1 LGSPLTLL
9 AFCRFFRFF
18 RRHPASNPMRIFMR
32 LRSNYVL
39 AAPVLAA
46 LSVFLVAPAIQAA
59 AAAPSDD
66 EKAKVLERLNQSA
79 ANFHSTAAEVEFEQI
94 ETDPVPDT
102 DVQKGV
108 VYYERKSGSF
118 RAGVHFNEHNKK
130 PSAKAYTYNNGVF
143 SLYEPG
149 PNQVTNYSKAGK
161 FESYLIL
168 GFGAS
173 GHELEAKWNI
183 TYLGSENM
191 SDGNAQVKT
200 EKLELIAKDPEI
212 RKNVPKV
219 TIWVDPDRAV
229 SLKQVFTL
237 SPTSTYIGHYTNFK
251 MNQSL
256 PSDAFKFKTDS
267 KTTIQTQ

>member
-1 LGSPLTLL
+1 
-9 AFCRFFRFF
+9 
-18 RRHPASNPMRIFMR
+18 MR

-39 AAPVLAA
+39 AAPMLAA
-46 LSVFLVAPAIQAA
+46 LSVLLFAPAIHAA

-79 ANFHSTAAEVEFEQI
+79 TTFHSTSADFEFDTI

-108 VYYERKSGSF
+108 IYYERKEGSF
-118 RAGVHFNEHNKK
+118 RAGAHFSQHNGR
-130 PSAKAYTYNNGVF
+130 PSAKAYTYTNGVF

-149 PNQVTNYSKAGK
+149 SNEVTNYSKVAK

-173 GHELEAKWNI
+173 GRDLEAKWNI
-183 TYLGSENM
+183 TYLGSENL
-191 SDGNAQVKT
+191 SDGKAQVKT
-200 EKLELIAKDPEI
+200 EKLELVAKDPEV
-212 RKNVPKV
+212 REKFPKV
-219 TIWVDPDRAV
+219 TIWVDTDRAV
-229 SLKQVFTL
+229 SLKQVFTI
-237 SPTSTYIGHYTNFK
+237 SSTSTYIGHYTNFK
-251 MNQSL
+251 MNQGV

-267 KTTIQTQ
+267 KTTYRNQ

>member
-1 LGSPLTLL
+1 MEGLGPPLIPIT
-9 AFCRFFRFF
+9 FFRVSY
-18 RRHPASNPMRIFMR
+18 RNPASNPMRIFMH

-39 AAPVLAA
+39 TAAMLAA
-46 LSVFLVAPAIQAA
+46 SSVFLFAPISRA

-79 ANFHSTAAEVEFEQI
+79 ANFHSTIADVEFEQI

-108 VYYERKSGSF
+108 VYYERKNGSF
-118 RAGVHFNEHNKK
+118 RAGVHFSQHNGK
-130 PSAKAYTYNNGVF
+130 PSAKAYTYNNEVF
-143 SLYEPG
+143 SLYESG
-149 PNQVTNYSKAGK
+149 PNQVTTYSKAGK

-173 GHELEAKWNI
+173 GHDLEAKWNI
-183 TYLGSENM
+183 TYLGSENL
-191 SDGNAQVKT
+191 SDGNSQVKT
-200 EKLELIAKDPEI
+200 EKLELIAKDPDV

-237 SPTSTYIGHYTNFK
+237 SSTSTYIGHYSNFK
-251 MNQSL
+251 MNQTL

-267 KTTIQTQ
+267 RTTYQTQ

>member
-1 LGSPLTLL
+1 
-9 AFCRFFRFF
+9 
-18 RRHPASNPMRIFMR
+18 MR
-32 LRSNYVL
+32 LRSNLVL
-39 AAPVLAA
+39 AVPVVAV
-46 LSVFLVAPAIQAA
+46 LSVFLCVPALRAA

-79 ANFHSTAAEVEFEQI
+79 SSFHSTSADVEFDTI

-108 VYYERKSGSF
+108 VYYERKDGSF
-118 RAGVHFNEHNKK
+118 RAGVHFNQHNGK
-130 PSAKAYTYNNGVF
+130 PSAKAYTYTNGVF

-149 PNQVTNYSKAGK
+149 PNQVTNYSKAAK

-173 GHELEAKWNI
+173 GRELESKWDI
-183 TYLGSENM
+183 TYLGSENL
-191 SDGNAQVKT
+191 SDGKAQVKT
-200 EKLELIAKDPEI
+200 EKLELIAKDPEV

-219 TIWVDPDRAV
+219 TIWVDPERAV

-237 SPTSTYIGHYTNFK
+237 SSTSTYAGHYTNFK

-267 KTTIQTQ
+267 KTAYRTQ

>member
-1 LGSPLTLL
+1 
-9 AFCRFFRFF
+9 
-18 RRHPASNPMRIFMR
+18 MR
-32 LRSNYVL
+32 LRSSYVL
-39 AAPVLAA
+39 AAPLLAA
-46 LSVFLVAPAIQAA
+46 LLVFLVAFTVQAR

-66 EKAKVLERLNQSA
+66 EKAKVLARLDQSA
-79 ANFHSTAAEVEFEQI
+79 ANFHSTSADVEFEQI

-102 DVQKGV
+102 DEQKGV

-191 SDGNAQVKT
+191 SDGKAQVKT

-219 TIWVDPDRAV
+219 TIWIDADRAV

-237 SPTSTYIGHYTNFK
+237 SPTSTYIGRYTNFK

>member
-1 LGSPLTLL
+1 
-9 AFCRFFRFF
+9 
-18 RRHPASNPMRIFMR
+18 MR
-32 LRSNYVL
+32 LRSSFVL
-39 AAPVLAA
+39 AASAVALVSGVLC
-46 LSVFLVAPAIQAA
+46 VQASRA
-59 AAAPSDD
+59 TAAAPSDD

-79 ANFHSTAAEVEFEQI
+79 STFRSTSADVELDQI

-108 VYYERKSGSF
+108 VYYERKGGSF
-118 RAGVHFNEHNKK
+118 RAAGHFNEHNGK

-173 GHELEAKWNI
+173 GHDLEAKWNI
-183 TYLGSENM
+183 TYLGSEM
-191 SDGNAQVKT
+191 LSDGKAQVKT
-200 EKLELIAKDPEI
+200 EKLELIAKDPEF
-212 RKNVPKV
+212 RKNVSKV

-229 SLKQVFTL
+229 SLKQVFIL
-237 SPTSTYIGHYTNFK
+237 SSTSTYVGHYSNFK

-267 KTTIQTQ
+267 KTTYQTQ

>member
-1 LGSPLTLL
+1 
-9 AFCRFFRFF
+9 
-18 RRHPASNPMRIFMR
+18 MR
-32 LRSNYVL
+32 LRSSFVL
-39 AAPVLAA
+39 AASAVALVSGVLCVRTLRAT
-46 LSVFLVAPAIQAA
+46 
-59 AAAPSDD
+59 AAAPPDD

-79 ANFHSTAAEVEFEQI
+79 GNFHSTAAEVEFDQI

-130 PSAKAYTYNNGVF
+130 PSARAYTYNNGVF

-173 GHELEAKWNI
+173 GHDLEAKWNI
-183 TYLGSENM
+183 TYLGSETL

-200 EKLELIAKDPEI
+200 EKLELIAKDPDI

-237 SPTSTYIGHYTNFK
+237 SSTSTYIGRYTNFK
-251 MNQSL
+251 MNQTL

-267 KTTIQTQ
+267 KTTYQTQ